1 MGIAWNVDLDMFYL
15 RGGGG
20 IYIYDDAAV
29 FIKEFQG
36 FPFDDESQKKCSS
49 KTEEKN
55 LF

>member
-1 MGIAWNVDLDMFYL
+1 MGIAWNVDLFK
-15 RGGGG
+15 RGGY
-20 IYIYDDAAV
+20 IYIYDGAAV

-49 KTEEKN
+49 GTEEKK